1 METNKLIEEKI
12 KELDDNFDMLISSNN
27 LTMDKIEDIA
37 INNID
42 AYKQIINNHIENL
55 IFHKVDEKEL
65 ISKKNKNGKNLDIN
79 LKTKEGKN

>member
-12 KELDDNFDMLISSNN
+12 KELDDNFDMLISSNS

>member
-12 KELDDNFDMLISSNN
+12 KELDDNFDMLISSNS

-42 AYKQIINNHIENL
+42 VYKQIINNHIENL

-65 ISKKNKNGKNLDIN
+65 IS
-79 LKTKEGKN
+79 

>member
-12 KELDDNFDMLISSNN
+12 KELDDNFDMLISSNS

-65 ISKKNKNGKNLDIN
+65 ISKKNKNGKNLNIN